1 MRHRSDRH
9 QDGHERDDRAGAKLI
24 QDGYTDPTIG
34 PSPEGYKGY
43 ALRHGSKVNVTID
56 KLGVTPTPGAGDCRL
71 AETDRAFCFLATR

>member
-1 MRHRSDRH
+1 MKRALLIALLLTACHRENPSGLT
-9 QDGHERDDRAGAKLI
+9 QEQAEAKLI

-56 KLGVTPTPGAGDCRL
+56 KLGVTPTPGA
-71 AETDRAFCFLATR
+71 